1 MGMTGLFFL
10 SSGLFLG
17 WSLGANDASNVYG
30 TAVASR
36 MVKFKTAALLCSIFL
51 MLGALVDGVG
61 AAHTLGALGAVNA
74 IGGAFVTSFAA
85 AFTVFLMTKY
95 GLPVSVSQAVVGA
108 IIGWNWFTDSVTD
121 LSSVVKIASTWVAC
135 PVLGAIFGALIF
147 ALFHK
152 ISKHIHL
159 SLLQRDALT
168 RLAMIVTGAFG
179 SYALGA
185 NNMANVVGVFIPVVP
200 FTEFSF
206 LGMDISP
213 VHQLFF
219 VGSVAVAVGVYTYS
233 YKVMMTVGKGLLP
246 LSPFASWAVVL
257 SQSVVLFIFAS
268 EGLEYFLASRN
279 LPTIPLVPV
288 SSTQAVVGAVI
299 GIGIYKG
306 AAKNIDWTVFLRIM
320 CGWVITPVITA
331 LVCFVSLYVMKN
343 LFDQPV
349 HTPKTYIISHGV
361 LKEFQEH
368 GIQANSL
375 QSLVGKSYE
384 TGKAIVADVK
394 KHLDLS
400 NKQELLIL
408 KYAEVVKLKID
419 PTKINKLSDHLFSA
433 EEKENLAALSGKEF
447 NYRWELEDALILKNP
462 SWKKQPETVLNK
474 KINNEIAEQYKMIE
488 GVFKW
493 EPQG

>member
-1 MGMTGLFFL
+1 MGITGLFFL

-51 MLGALVDGVG
+51 MIGALIDGVG
-61 AAHTLGALGAVNA
+61 AAHTLGSLGAVNA

-108 IIGWNWFTDSVTD
+108 IIGWNLFTDSITD
-121 LSSVVKIASTWVAC
+121 YSSIVKIASTWVAC
-135 PVLGAIFGALIF
+135 PVLGAIFGAIVFAIF
-147 ALFHK
+147 RK
-152 ISKHIHL
+152 ISQKTPL

-168 RLAMIVTGAFG
+168 RFAMVVTGAFG
-179 SYALGA
+179 AYALGA

-206 LGMDISP
+206 FGFDISP
-213 VHQLFF
+213 IHQLFF
-219 VGSVAVAVGVYTYS
+219 IGSVAVAIGVYTYS

-246 LSPFASWAVVL
+246 LSPFASWVVVL

-268 EGLEYFLASRN
+268 EGLEYFLASHG

-299 GIGIYKG
+299 GIGLYKR

-331 LVCFVSLYVMKN
+331 FVCFVSLYVMQN
-343 LFDQPV
+343 LFDQAV
-349 HTPKTYIISHGV
+349 YTPKTYVISRGV
-361 LKEFQEH
+361 LKELKEKNIYSS
-368 GIQANSL
+368 GLDNLI
-375 QSLVGKSYE
+375 GKTYTS
-384 TGKAIVADVK
+384 GKAIVAAIEK
-394 KHLDLS
+394 YKDLT
-400 NKQELLIL
+400 NKQEIAVLDC
-408 KYAEVVKLKID
+408 AEVVKIKID
-419 PTKINKLSDHLFSA
+419 KEKISALSDKIFS
-433 EEKENLAALSGKEF
+433 EQEKSDLNALADKVF
-447 NYRWELEDALILKNP
+447 QHRWEIEDALIEQNKA
-462 SWKKQPETVLNK
+462 WQKKPNTVLNK
-474 KINNEIAEQYKMIE
+474 KENNELSQQYQIIE
-488 GVFKW
+488 SVFKW
-493 EPQG
+493 QPTA